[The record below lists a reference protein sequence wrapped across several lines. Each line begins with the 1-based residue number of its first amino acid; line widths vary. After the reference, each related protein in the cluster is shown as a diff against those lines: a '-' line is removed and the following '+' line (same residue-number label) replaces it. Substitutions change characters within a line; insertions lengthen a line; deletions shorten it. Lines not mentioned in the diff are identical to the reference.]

1 MSTFNKSRE
10 VQRGRERE
18 RCIRAVRSSRSMH
31 LHVCAHTCKH
41 SRISGRFVTRNNVLG
56 RLAREAALP
65 VFVFANT
72 LSGHK
77 HRRCIHMCVRVHCAR
92 CNVRGRERERER
104 RDNYGMAD
112 LCTLPTTSILER
124 HFKSIVIR
132 DTLVPIRGEKEYWF
146 KMILI
151 YQCSRREAKII
162 FHHFQFPRS
171 IIYDR

>member
-10 VQRGRERE
+10 IQRGRERE

-77 HRRCIHMCVRVHCAR
+77 HRRYIHMCVRVHCAR
-92 CNVRGRERERER
+92 CNVRGRERERNVIIMEWPTYVRNR
-104 RDNYGMAD
+104 R
-112 LCTLPTTSILER
+112 
-124 HFKSIVIR
+124 
-132 DTLVPIRGEKEYWF
+132 
-146 KMILI
+146 
-151 YQCSRREAKII
+151 RRYLKGISN
-162 FHHFQFPRS
+162 RS
-171 IIYDR
+171 